1 MKHCS
6 LWHYQLR
13 NTGLP
18 FLPFWPPSISTSFPD
33 VSKVL
38 TQVNNCNFFATIWA
52 GKNFAGFESHL
63 PDFFNDICF
72 TILTSVH
79 PNSFP
84 PIFNHH
90 NDIWIHTASFCWTH
104 KWCKYNTN
112 IEESFTWMHFL
123 HYIRLNLL
131 SVSIITFHKDLFNKR
146 KCVHTYLSTNAL
158 NVDDTVSIPIK
169 QLADCSVQI
178 NIVF

>member
-1 MKHCS
+1 MPPFELEKTLQASNHIS
-6 LWHYQLR
+6 LIFSTIFVSR
-13 NTGLP
+13 
-18 FLPFWPPSISTSFPD
+18 FWRQFTS
-33 VSKVL
+33 
-38 TQVNNCNFFATIWA
+38 
-52 GKNFAGFESHL
+52 
-63 PDFFNDICF
+63 
-72 TILTSVH
+72 
-79 PNSFP
+79 NSFP

-104 KWCKYNTN
+104 KWCKYNTY

-123 HYIRLNLL
+123 HNIRLNLL

-158 NVDDTVSIPIK
+158 NVDDTVSIPMK